1 MVLLVVI
8 LVIAAIALWCFA
20 IYAIFSVIGGIFR
33 GVSSVVKDSAK
44 KSSYATST
52 KNVPTTRVTQSSTQ
66 SSNSGLFTALRNRRP
81 LQGATPDSPLWMEN
95 LQRIAPYQ
103 TLTKAIFYYSVGYF
117 TGAKTLLDTCSNN
130 DYRNTEINNGIIR
143 LRNQATSR
151 SERPGAGEINA
162 LQAGN
167 PSQVPYSSVLWAIE
181 NGHTDQDVIKGI
193 IELIKLQGY

>member
-66 SSNSGLFTALRNRRP
+66 PANGGLFAQLRSRQP
-81 LQGATPDSPLWMEN
+81 IAGSTPDSPTYMES
-95 LQRIAPYQ
+95 LQRVIPYQ
-103 TLTKAIFYYSVGYF
+103 TLTKAIYYFSVGYF
-117 TGAKTLLDTCSNN
+117 TSAKTLLDTCSKR
-130 DYRNTEINNGIIR
+130 DYRNTEINTGIIW
-143 LRNQATSR
+143 LHNQAASR
-151 SERPGAGEINA
+151 SELPGAGGNA

-193 IELIKLQGY
+193 IELIKLQGH